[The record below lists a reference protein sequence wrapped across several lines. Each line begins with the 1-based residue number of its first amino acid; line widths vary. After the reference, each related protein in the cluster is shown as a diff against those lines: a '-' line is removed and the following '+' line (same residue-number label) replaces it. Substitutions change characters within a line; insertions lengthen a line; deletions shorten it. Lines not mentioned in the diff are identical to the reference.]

1 MRFYGLGGLFLAVAL
16 VFGSHV
22 VNAADEPKPVD
33 TVTGQPKATD
43 LIFERRHLEKVGAG
57 KEVKYNFNR
66 KPSDEKVLGIGFSDT
81 ITLKVTADKDDGQKD
96 VDLQIYTGDR
106 ARDLQ
111 KLEKYSINPVFAVFF
126 SQAVNTFHQLAGGG
140 QVNYLQKSFSDG
152 WLKAK
157 VEPIKVD
164 YEGKKIDAYKIS
176 MTPYVG
182 DKYKSKMQGWEGAK
196 YDVIVSEQVPGEI
209 VDLLATYHNRY
220 PPALLKLSERTT
232 LDGVTG
238 LESPQ

>member
-1 MRFYGLGGLFLAVAL
+1 MRFYGLGGVVVALTL

-22 VNAADEPKPVD
+22 VSAADEPKPAD
-33 TVTGQPKATD
+33 TASGQPKATD
-43 LIFERRHLEKVGAG
+43 LIFEHKHIVKLEPG
-57 KEVKYNFNR
+57 KQVNYKFNR
-66 KPSDEKVLGIGFSDT
+66 TASDPMILGQAFSDD
-81 ITLKVTADKDDGQKD
+81 ITMKIVADKEDGQKD
-96 VDLQIYTGDR
+96 IDLQIYTGDR

-126 SQAVNTFHQLAGGG
+126 SQAVNTFHQLTGGG

-164 YEGKKIDAYKIS
+164 YEGKKIDAFKIS

-182 DKYKSKMQGWEGAK
+182 DKYESKMQGWEGAK

-220 PPALLKLSERTT
+220 PPALLKLSERIT
-232 LDGVTG
+232 LAGVTG